1 MGLVVV
7 HVDALAKPASRRNRA
22 MATLLPTLAT
32 RGVNQVVGES
42 RGRRDDE
49 KDRAV
54 LDGLRRSRRF
64 PQGAASLYMNHMP
77 GVEEPGLWVADAIC
91 GAEVRRRLG
100 ESIYS
105 ETLGDRLEVIST
117 S

>member
-1 MGLVVV
+1 
-7 HVDALAKPASRRNRA
+7 
-22 MATLLPTLAT
+22 
-32 RGVNQVVGES
+32 
-42 RGRRDDE
+42 
-49 KDRAV
+49 
-54 LDGLRRSRRF
+54 
-64 PQGAASLYMNHMP
+64 MNHMP